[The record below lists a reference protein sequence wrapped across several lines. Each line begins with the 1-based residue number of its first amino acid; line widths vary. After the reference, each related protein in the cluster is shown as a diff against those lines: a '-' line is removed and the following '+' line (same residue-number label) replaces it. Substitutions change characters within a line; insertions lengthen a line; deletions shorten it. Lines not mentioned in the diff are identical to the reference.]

1 MVRTGGYATGISA
14 GSFMK
19 KETGNAM
26 YVNSI
31 TECVKRLPI
40 MWHYEPIEFDDIVM
54 KICRN
59 LEIARWNYHRKT
71 RHFTNSNL
79 YDGNRCFILVV
90 TYHHVERF
98 GR

>member
-14 GSFMK
+14 GSFME

-26 YVNSI
+26 YASSI

-59 LEIARWNYHRKT
+59 LEIDPLELSQENPTFHK
-71 RHFTNSNL
+71 L
-79 YDGNRCFILVV
+79 KLV
-90 TYHHVERF
+90 
-98 GR
+98 